1 MISIFAFLPNLGVF
15 ELVIVSAIAGMSL
28 MSLVFPIW
36 GIIDAAQ
43 RPDSQWKGV
52 GASRTMWIVL
62 MAVFL
67 FLCAPIGAVISIYY
81 LVSLRPRLSS
91 RFLEA
96 EG

>member
-1 MISIFAFLPNLGVF
+1 MISILAFLPNLGAF

-28 MSLVFPIW
+28 MSLIFPIW

-43 RPDSQWKGV
+43 RPDSQWKEV

-67 FLCAPIGAVISIYY
+67 FLCAPIGAAISIYY

-91 RFLEA
+91 RYLEA
-96 EG
+96 E